1 MYKIDFTSPL
11 HIHFIGIGGISMSG
25 LAEILIHK
33 GFFISGS
40 DSNQT
45 EITKH
50 LESLGAKIMIGQS
63 AENINAS
70 LDAIVY
76 TAAISEDNP
85 ELVAAKKLNIPLIT
99 RAQLLGQIMNFFE
112 ESIAIAGTH
121 GKTTTTG
128 MVSHILLE
136 AKADPTISIGGILPA
151 IQSNIRI
158 GDSNFF
164 LTEACEYT
172 NSFWEFSPKVAV
184 ILNIEEDHLDFFKNL
199 DEIYDS
205 FHRFT
210 MNIKEND
217 FLILNEE
224 IERKEIFNSLPAKV
238 FTYGFS
244 DTSDFVAKNLS
255 YDDLGNS
262 RYDLYYQGRLLT
274 TITLNV
280 RGKHNVS
287 NSLGAFAST
296 YLLGIEPNIIA
307 RGLESFNG
315 TGRRFEYKGDLKGV
329 HIVDDYAHHP
339 TEIKA
344 TFETSQLF
352 PHRQT
357 WCVFQPHTYTR
368 TKSFLK
374 EFAQALSSFDHVIL
388 APIYA
393 AREIDTL
400 GISSKDLHK
409 ELLDLDCDA
418 YYFDSF
424 DEIETFLL
432 LNCVNNDLLITMGA
446 GDIGNLG
453 KSLLGK

>member
-1 MYKIDFTSPL
+1 MYKIDFTQPL

-25 LAEILIHK
+25 LAEILMNK
-33 GFFISGS
+33 GFTISGS
-40 DSNQT
+40 DSNNT
-45 EITKH
+45 DITKH
-50 LESLGAKIMIGQS
+50 LENLGAKIIIGQS
-63 AENINAS
+63 ANNIHS
-70 LDAIVY
+70 TIDAVVY
-76 TAAISEDNP
+76 TAAISDSNP
-85 ELVAAKKLNIPLIT
+85 ELMAAKNLDIPLMT
-99 RAQLLGQIMNFFE
+99 RAELLGQIMNFFT

-136 AKADPTISIGGILPA
+136 AKTDPTISIGGILPA

-158 GDSNFF
+158 GHSNFF

-184 ILNIEEDHLDFFKNL
+184 ILNIEEDHLDFFKDL

-210 MNIKEND
+210 TNIKEGD

-224 IERKEIFNSLPAKV
+224 IDRKEIFANLPAKV
-238 FTYGFS
+238 FTYGFL
-244 DTSDFVAKNLS
+244 DTADFVAKNLS
-255 YDDLGNS
+255 YDALGNS
-262 RYDLYYQGRLLT
+262 KYDLYFQGKFLV

-296 YLLGIEPNIIA
+296 YLLGIQPGLIA
-307 RGLESFNG
+307 KGLANFNG
-315 TGRRFEYKGDLKGV
+315 TGRRFEYKGELKGV

-374 EFAQALSSFDHVIL
+374 EFAKALSAFDHVIL

-393 AREIDTL
+393 ARETDTL

-409 ELLDLDCDA
+409 ELLALECDA

-432 LNCVNNDLLITMGA
+432 LNCINNDLLITMGA

-453 KSLLGK
+453 KSLLGN